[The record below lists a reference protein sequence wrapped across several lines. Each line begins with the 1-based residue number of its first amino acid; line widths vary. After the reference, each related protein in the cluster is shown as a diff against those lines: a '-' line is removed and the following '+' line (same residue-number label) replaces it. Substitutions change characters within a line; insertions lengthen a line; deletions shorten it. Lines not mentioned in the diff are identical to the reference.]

1 MFSSDIKLIPR
12 DEMVVAMARTRR
24 FAAAVMAVALGIV
37 AFAAPSTADPYAN
50 AAAISVSDQTP
61 AVGGTFVLT
70 GTGFCANEDVNNVLQ
85 PGAYPLASAH
95 TDSSGAFSVTVQLP
109 AGVSGVHTIVS
120 TCVTTGRTASTTIT
134 IGGSST
140 GGGGGGGLA
149 STGVAVIGIG
159 ALGLILLVGGGLMLL
174 AGKRRSKV
182 NA

>member
-1 MFSSDIKLIPR
+1 
-12 DEMVVAMARTRR
+12 MVVAMARTRR

-37 AFAAPSTADPYAN
+37 ALGIVAFAAPSTADPYAN
-50 AAAISVSDQTP
+50 QAAISVSDQTP
-61 AVGGTFVLT
+61 VVGGSFVLT
-70 GTGFCANEDVNNVLQ
+70 GTGFCANEDVNNVLR

-174 AGKRRSKV
+174 AGKRRKV
-182 NA
+182 SA